1 MLQCR
6 ERLQGQRIGLIV
18 CGANVDH
25 ESFAACLR
33 AGAPAQS

>member
-1 MLQCR
+1 MLQRR
-6 ERLQGQRIGLIV
+6 ELLQGQRIGLIV

-33 AGAPAQS
+33 AGAPASA